1 MLELTYQG
9 GRDALTTT
17 EEHNMDNFDIDA
29 ENADVDISEEE
40 LDAFYAEEA
49 SAEEAYNLIPKATAE
64 CLSGDCDHFC
74 GEPTQADL
82 DRLERRGYGHLVE
95 AYENNLVLI

>member
-1 MLELTYQG
+1 
-9 GRDALTTT
+9 
-17 EEHNMDNFDIDA
+17 MDEF
-29 ENADVDISEEE
+29 DVDNDEFADMNVTDAE
-40 LDAFYAEEA
+40 LDALCADENDEDDT
-49 SAEEAYNLIPKATAE
+49 SYNLIAKATAE

-95 AYENNLVLI
+95 AYENNIQYV

>member
-1 MLELTYQG
+1 
-9 GRDALTTT
+9 
-17 EEHNMDNFDIDA
+17 MDNFDTDENTELDVTDA
-29 ENADVDISEEE
+29 ELE
-40 LDAFYAEEA
+40 AFYAEEA
-49 SAEEAYNLIPKATAE
+49 TEAADEDYNLIAKATAE

-95 AYENNLVLI
+95 AYENNIQYV

>member
-1 MLELTYQG
+1 
-9 GRDALTTT
+9 
-17 EEHNMDNFDIDA
+17 MDNFDTDENTELDVTDA
-29 ENADVDISEEE
+29 E

-49 SAEEAYNLIPKATAE
+49 SDTDEDSYNLIPKATAE

-95 AYENNLVLI
+95 AYENNIQYV